1 MHQLTCVL
9 LVCVTC
15 MYWAMAML
23 ILLLR
28 VVDPHMRSVA
38 RYGARY
44 GMGSAAADDINNNGS
59 AAAGTR
65 TAVYT
70 SCKARENPTDYR
82 GWLWNSVAFAVNALE
97 SSILCR
103 VRVSRKCGFCVFY
116 LTGMVSSLLLWQLCI
131 IPFHTTTNT
140 LDTRFSTFM
149 PGGLLRD
156 AAVCY
161 GLLPLVAFFMHCAVR
176 LWECLYVHR
185 FRGGPQDTVTL
196 FAALAGCSFYVFA
209 VISSSPVVCRVAH
222 AVASNPAVPRPLGGV
237 DESHFSPV
245 VPVTT
250 VVAFFLHLFLQGL
263 QGLHHG
269 ILARMRDAPAP
280 SSNSF
285 EAPVLDGKQHAYE
298 VRHSVEASTE
308 TSSFFYRFPNTSL
321 FAYVLEPHY
330 TCEIL
335 MYAVNAVSLWTLIF
349 NDTAPIL
356 TVWQSRGVYC
366 ALLLA
371 TSYAA
376 SLGVVLFSLFNL
388 AITSSEHRRFWS
400 QLNEKR
406 EPKERVPPWNLFYR
420 VW

>member
-1 MHQLTCVL
+1 MHQLACVL

-28 VVDPHMRSVA
+28 VVDPHMRSMA

-44 GMGSAAADDINNNGS
+44 GTGFAAAEDTNNNGS
-59 AAAGTR
+59 VAAGTR
-65 TAVYT
+65 AAVHAG
-70 SCKARENPTDYR
+70 CKARGNPTEYG
-82 GWLWNSVAFAVNALE
+82 GWLWSSVAVAVNVLE

-103 VRVSRKCGFCVFY
+103 VRVSRKCGFCAFY
-116 LTGMVSSLLLWQLCI
+116 LTGMVSSLLLWQLCVT
-131 IPFHTTTNT
+131 PFHTATNT
-140 LDTRFSTFM
+140 LSARFSTFM
-149 PGGLLRD
+149 LGGLLRD

-185 FRGGPQDTVTL
+185 FRGGSQDTVTL

-222 AVASNPAVPRPLGGV
+222 AVASNLAVPRALGGV
-237 DESHFSPV
+237 GESHFYPV

-250 VVAFFLHLFLQGL
+250 VTAFILHLFLQGL
-263 QGLHHG
+263 QGQHHG
-269 ILARMRDAPAP
+269 ILARLREARTP
-280 SSNSF
+280 SSNSL
-285 EAPVLDGKQHAYE
+285 EASILDGKQHAYN
-298 VRHSVEASTE
+298 VRPSVEASTE

-349 NDTAPIL
+349 YDTAPIL
-356 TVWQSRGVYC
+356 TLWQSKGVYS

-376 SLGVVLFSLFNL
+376 PLGVVLFSLFNL
-388 AITSSEHRRFWS
+388 AITASEHRRFWN

-406 EPKERVPPWNLFYR
+406 ERKERVPPWNLFYR